1 MCGAATRFNNGLE
14 TTSHVTCDPIYGG
27 NDICKWPIR
36 VVTPVENPDIHKTWF
51 VTPLLNPNVL
61 FMYVILVFFSFW
73 NYFIKDKAAG
83 GYTHKPSVSV
93 ISKYSTTKL
102 TQKDISLTFSV
113 KELATKVNQV
123 ILIYTVQRKILLVSH
138 KNKWTQFYPNI

>member
-1 MCGAATRFNNGLE
+1 MGTP
-14 TTSHVTCDPIYGG
+14 TSLH
-27 NDICKWPIR
+27 
-36 VVTPVENPDIHKTWF
+36 
-51 VTPLLNPNVL
+51 
-61 FMYVILVFFSFW
+61 
-73 NYFIKDKAAG
+73 
-83 GYTHKPSVSV
+83 SVSV